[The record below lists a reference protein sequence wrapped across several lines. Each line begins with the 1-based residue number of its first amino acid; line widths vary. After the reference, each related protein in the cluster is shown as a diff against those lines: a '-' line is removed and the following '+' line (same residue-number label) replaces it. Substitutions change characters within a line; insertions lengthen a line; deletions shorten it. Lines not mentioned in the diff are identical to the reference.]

1 MFVLQGSKPN
11 GCQKTFPFLARQT
24 KTKASKSKIKGLGV
38 PKPERATA
46 SVGKVG
52 VSVLRDIACAIFQ
65 KPELSLKD

>member
-1 MFVLQGSKPN
+1 MLFVLQGEREESKPN

-38 PKPERATA
+38 PKPERGTA

-52 VSVLRDIACAIFQ
+52 VGVYGT
-65 KPELSLKD
+65 